1 MLTANVAGF
10 KLHNIL
16 LENGSSTHI
25 LFAKPFEAMGFD
37 RRTVEPAGNPLFG
50 FRGKKVDAVGKK
62 NIPVSFAEG
71 ERVHTETITFNIVNI
86 HYPYTAIFGRGVI
99 DKFDIVIRQSY
110 LCMKMPSPFGVITA
124 HGDQVTAR
132 RIKGKPTP
140 GYSVTKAVT
149 TPMPPV
155 EEPSE
160 KDSRR
165 ARPTEKPLKT
175 PCQRQIPPNASSSAQ
190 TSTNKNPTISS
201 PFCTRMPI
209 AWSTEDLQGVKCDL
223 AQHNLNIKHDAKPQ
237 KQKLRKVSAERAEVA
252 KEVQRLLDARV
263 IRLIQYPDWL
273 ANVVMVKNSNS
284 KWRMCVDFADLN
296 KSCPRDPYPLTR
308 IDTLVDIVAGCEMMS
323 LLDCFLGYH
332 QIWPNPDDEEKTSFI
347 TPGGTYCFH
356 RMPEESRNAGSTFS
370 RMTDVVVV
378 SKKKEDHIAD
388 LEETVTNLKSSGLR
402 LNPEKCIFGVKS
414 RKMLGCLVSARGIE
428 ANPKKIAIIANMK
441 PPKTRKQVQQLAG
454 RLASLNKFIARSAE
468 KGLPFFRT
476 LRSSNFFEWGEEQQ
490 SAFNDLKAYLTKL
503 TTLSR
508 TSPRATLLL
517 YIMPPA

>member
-1 MLTANVAGF
+1 
-10 KLHNIL
+10 
-16 LENGSSTHI
+16 
-25 LFAKPFEAMGFD
+25 
-37 RRTVEPAGNPLFG
+37 
-50 FRGKKVDAVGKK
+50 
-62 NIPVSFAEG
+62 
-71 ERVHTETITFNIVNI
+71 
-86 HYPYTAIFGRGVI
+86 
-99 DKFDIVIRQSY
+99 
-110 LCMKMPSPFGVITA
+110 
-124 HGDQVTAR
+124 
-132 RIKGKPTP
+132 
-140 GYSVTKAVT
+140 
-149 TPMPPV
+149 
-155 EEPSE
+155 
-160 KDSRR
+160 
-165 ARPTEKPLKT
+165 
-175 PCQRQIPPNASSSAQ
+175 
-190 TSTNKNPTISS
+190 
-201 PFCTRMPI
+201 MPI

-263 IRLIQYPDWL
+263 IRPIQYPDWL

-284 KWRMCVDFADLN
+284 KWRMCVDFTDLN